1 MELTFKELKKRDVI
15 NVVDGKCLG
24 HIVNLKIAFPSGTL
38 TGIFVPGKKSN
49 GIFRIFDRS
58 EAFIPQK
65 NIIKIGGDVIL
76 VDIKC
81 GESCE
86 QSVSVNEGKN
96 SKPNKNPCQP
106 CPPHNPCPPP
116 NVCPPPCPPCPPQYP
131 QCPPS
136 SCDGQNFDNINGANF
151 FDL

>member
-1 MELTFKELKKRDVI
+1 MELTFKDLKKRDVI

-24 HIVNLKIAFPSGTL
+24 HITNLKLAFPSGTL
-38 TGIFVPGKKSN
+38 TGIFVPGKKCN

-58 EAFIPQK
+58 ETFIPQR

-76 VDIKC
+76 VDLKC
-81 GESCE
+81 GETCE
-86 QSVSVNEGKN
+86 QSVNVNDGKHN
-96 SKPNKNPCQP
+96 RPSK
-106 CPPHNPCPPP
+106 NPCPPQ
-116 NVCPPPCPPCPPQYP
+116 CPPPCPP

-136 SCDGQNFDNINGANF
+136 CSPCQPPYPPKQSNCDEKDFLDNFNGSNF